1 METVIGFTAIAVA
14 LLIGLGALGVGIG
27 MGLLG
32 GRFLEGAAR
41 QPELAPMLQTK
52 MFLVVALLDAVAMIG
67 VGIALFFAFA
77 NPFIGTVSCKS
88 TSAWAVKICP
98 ERPPRRLISRGDYY
112 RPMRGEAAP
121 TDSKEI
127 SSGY

>member
-1 METVIGFTAIAVA
+1 MRIRILDIIGIIGIG
-14 LLIGLGALGVGIG
+14 IGLSFRNIINVCIVGIG

-32 GRFLEGAAR
+32 GRFLEGCAR

-77 NPFIGTVSCKS
+77 NPFIAQFEPFIGK
-88 TSAWAVKICP
+88 
-98 ERPPRRLISRGDYY
+98 
-112 RPMRGEAAP
+112 
-121 TDSKEI
+121 
-127 SSGY
+127 